1 MEPRAESTSKPV
13 DAVFGHYELPNN
25 APPARPSA
33 LITRI
38 SSRCNATFVANSS
51 LALMHVSKRSR
62 TASVVTERSDGAHRR
77 RKSENPAAATVHV
90 T

>member
-1 MEPRAESTSKPV
+1 
-13 DAVFGHYELPNN
+13 
-25 APPARPSA
+25 
-33 LITRI
+33 
-38 SSRCNATFVANSS
+38 VANNS